1 MPSDRRLALAAAV
14 LALLG
19 LVLAGRYLRTSA
31 PASASGPTPV
41 STAPAPLAS
50 EPVAGPVV
58 VDVVGSVRHGGV
70 YRLPAGSRVRDALRA
85 AGGARPGAHTASLNL
100 AERLADGEQIVVPGR
115 GVAIAA
121 SSAAGGPAGAGA
133 PAGIVHLNSA
143 TVEQLD
149 GLDGIGPT
157 LAARIVA
164 WRQAHGGFRSTA
176 DLGNVPGIGP
186 GRLAALH
193 GKVAP

>member
-31 PASASGPTPV
+31 PASASGPAPV
-41 STAPAPLAS
+41 SASPAPLVS
-50 EPVAGPVV
+50 EPIAGPVV
-58 VDVVGSVRHGGV
+58 VDVVGAVRHGGV

-85 AGGARPGAHTASLNL
+85 AGGARDGAHTVALNL

-115 GVAIAA
+115 GLAVAG
-121 SSAAGGPAGAGA
+121 SSAAGPAGAGA
-133 PAGIVHLNSA
+133 PAAIVHLNSA